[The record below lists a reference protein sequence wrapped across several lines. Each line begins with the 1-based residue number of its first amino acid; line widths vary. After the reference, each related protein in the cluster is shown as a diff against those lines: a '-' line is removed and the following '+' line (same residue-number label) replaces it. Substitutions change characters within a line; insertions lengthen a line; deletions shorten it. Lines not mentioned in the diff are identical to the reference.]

1 MRQTSTDGGPVSTGA
16 AGSLLPLAVDLDG
29 TLLRGDSL
37 WEGVAVL
44 LRTRPWLLLLCPF
57 WLLGGKARFKAKLA
71 REVSL
76 NPSRLVWNEELLAFV
91 KKEHAA
97 GRPLLLVTG
106 ANQMWV
112 DQVAAH
118 FGIFQQAAGSTS
130 DCNNTASRKR
140 ERCIALCG
148 ENGFDYLG
156 DSASDLPVMQAARQA
171 LIVGRDSR
179 LHRRVQA
186 AGVPIAAVFS
196 FPSGRGAVW
205 RTLRVH
211 QWSKNLLLFVPA
223 FVGMRWMNGAV
234 MLSALWGVVAFC
246 LAASACYLIN
256 DLVDLP
262 NDRRHPAKRLRPL
275 ASGEMPLLFG
285 FLAAP
290 VLLFGSLLI
299 AGSLPRPFL
308 WLLLLYQAGTLA
320 YSFWLKR
327 LLMADVT
334 VLAGLYTVR
343 ILAGGAATSI
353 VVSPWLLLFS
363 VCIFSSLAFLKRFV
377 EFQDSETESESRAY
391 QKDDA
396 PLLAAMGIGSAM
408 ISILV
413 LALYINSDSVRILY
427 REPHFL
433 WPACPL
439 LMYYL
444 NRLWLLARRREL
456 THDPVWFVIRDKA
469 AYVVLA
475 LVAISM
481 QLARAV

>member
-1 MRQTSTDGGPVSTGA
+1 MRQTSIDGGPVSTGA
-16 AGSLLPLAVDLDG
+16 AGAFAPLAVDLDG

-37 WEGVAVL
+37 WEGIAIL
-44 LRTRPWLLLLCPF
+44 LRARPWLLFFCLF
-57 WLLGGKARFKAKLA
+57 WLLRGKAAFKARLA

-76 NPSRLVWNEELLAFV
+76 DLSRLAWNEELIAFLR
-91 KKEHAA
+91 EQRAA

-106 ANQMWV
+106 ANQMWAE
-112 DQVAAH
+112 QVAAH
-118 FGIFQQAAGSTS
+118 FGIFQQAAGSTTV
-130 DCNNTASRKR
+130 NNTGARKR
-140 ERCIALCG
+140 ERCIALA
-148 ENGFDYLG
+148 ESGFDYLG
-156 DSASDLPVMQAARQA
+156 DSAADLPVMLAARNA

-186 AGVPIAAVFS
+186 AGIPIAAVFTR
-196 FPSGRGAVW
+196 PSARGAIR

-211 QWSKNLLLFVPA
+211 QWPKNLLLFVPA
-223 FVGMRWMNGAV
+223 FVGMRWMNGAA
-234 MLSALWGVVAFC
+234 MLAALWGLAAFC

-262 NDRRHPAKRLRPL
+262 NDRRHPAKRLRPF
-275 ASGEMPLLFG
+275 ASGEMPLSFG

-290 VLLFGSLLI
+290 VLLAGSLFL
-299 AGSLPRPFL
+299 AGGLPRPFL
-308 WLLLLYQAGTLA
+308 WLLLLYQGGTLA

-343 ILAGGAATSI
+343 ILAGGAATGI

-427 REPHFL
+427 HEPHFL

-456 THDPVWFVIRDKA
+456 THDPVWFVIRDRA

-475 LVAISM
+475 LVALSM